1 MPKSVALRPR
11 KKKTIS
17 RVLAMNLSKGL
28 NNLVSS
34 SLIDNREFSE
44 MLNIEYDEGGVARKR
59 AGYTTVGTALTA
71 AKGLGNLKTE
81 SVNYLCTIDGT
92 AFKYLNAGV
101 WTSVSGA
108 TYTSGREVVF
118 TQVRNK
124 IYVWNGSEGG
134 SSWDGT
140 TLTRPGTMPKASFGI
155 FYSDRHIVSG
165 VTGQPNRLY
174 ISATDDGSMFT
185 RDSGAALLQN
195 STEVPGATV
204 FTDNTAPQANYI
216 DVRKDDGDVITGLG
230 RYANTLI
237 VFKRRSIYQL
247 DFDSSSNPVITPIT
261 AATGCLSH
269 KSIESVEND
278 VYFLSPE
285 GIRVLGNE
293 PQYFT
298 AVRTNVI
305 SIKIQNTID
314 AINPQY
320 ANKSNAHY
328 YNNKYMLAIPT
339 TSSSISK
346 VITYDKR
353 FAGFSVWDTIIPNAM
368 IEYVDSTNTSHLYWM
383 SDSGTQMYEIVQGR
397 YNDNGA
403 AIDAYVISKAQD
415 FGNID
420 ITKRFVDL
428 GLAFRRLTGLISVT
442 IYLDD
447 DSSAG
452 TVVLGSSGGTSGM
465 GLGMFGTE
473 MLGTAGESGT
483 TSAST
488 SDTVLRVVINQSSRS
503 LKFKISN
510 SRVDENFVF
519 LGCIYGFYPRS
530 HFNFDSAN
538 KIYI

>member
-1 MPKSVALRPR
+1 MARQAALRPR

-59 AGYTTVGTALTA
+59 AGFVAVGTALTA
-71 AKGLGNLKTE
+71 AKGLGVLKTE
-81 SVNYLCTIDGT
+81 SLNWLCTIDGT
-92 AFKYLNAGV
+92 VFKYLTAGV
-101 WTSVSGA
+101 WTTVSGA
-108 TYTSGREVVF
+108 TYTSGSEVVF
-118 TQVRNK
+118 TQARNK
-124 IYVWNGSEGG
+124 IYVWNGVEGG

-140 TLTRPGTMPKASFGI
+140 TLTRPGTMPKGKFALFSNNV
-155 FYSDRHIVSG
+155 HLVAG
-165 VTGQPNRLY
+165 VDGQRNRLY
-174 ISATDDGSMFT
+174 VSANDDSSMFT
-185 RDSGAALLQN
+185 RNTLILMDA
-195 STEVPGATV
+195 TEVPGATV
-204 FTDNTAPQANYI
+204 FTDATAPQAYFI
-216 DVRKDDGDVITGLG
+216 DVRKDDGDQITGLA
-230 RYANTLI
+230 RYANTVI
-237 VFKRRSIYQL
+237 IFKRRSIYQL
-247 DFDSSSNPVITPIT
+247 DFDSSGQPVITPIT
-261 AATGCLSH
+261 SATGCLSH
-269 KSIESVEND
+269 KSIDSVEND

-293 PQYFT
+293 ANYDT
-298 AVRTNVI
+298 AIRTNVL
-305 SIKIQNTID
+305 SIRIQNTID
-314 AINPQY
+314 SINPQY
-320 ANKSNAHY
+320 QTKCNALY

-339 TSSSISK
+339 NSGDGNISK

-353 FAGFSVWDTIIPNAM
+353 FAGYSLWDTIIPNSM
-368 IEYVDSTNTSHLYWM
+368 VEYVDSTNTSHFYWM
-383 SDSGTQMYEIVQGR
+383 SDSGTQMYEVEQGR

-403 AIDAYVISKAQD
+403 AIDAYVVSKAQD

-428 GLAFRRLTGLISVT
+428 GLAFRRLSGLISVT

-447 DSSAG
+447 NSSAG

-473 MLGTAGESGT
+473 MLGTAGATST
-483 TSAST
+483 SSAST
-488 SDTVLRVVINQSSRS
+488 SDTVLRVVVNQSSRS
-503 LKFKISN
+503 LKFKIQN